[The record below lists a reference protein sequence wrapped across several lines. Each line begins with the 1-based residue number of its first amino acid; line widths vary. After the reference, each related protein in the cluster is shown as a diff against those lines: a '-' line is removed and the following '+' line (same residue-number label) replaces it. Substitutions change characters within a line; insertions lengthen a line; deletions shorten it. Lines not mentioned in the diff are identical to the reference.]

1 MSKKETQNAD
11 QAPEKVMTKYDL
23 KMQRRKEEKE
33 RAEKSRRRD
42 NILGVVIVA
51 ALVCLVA
58 SFPIRNYL
66 TVHGSY
72 VKVNGEDVSKVEFD
86 YNYNVAV
93 SNYLSQ
99 YAYYLYMMGID
110 PTSDFTSQMYSDTL
124 TWGDYFQQMAVE
136 NMIRN
141 KSLLAAAK
149 AEGFAYDTAED
160 YAMYRESLE
169 KAASE
174 NNTTAKSYLKEL
186 YGPYATE
193 SRLKPYVEEALY
205 LAGYYDELSE
215 RQTPSMEDIQAYYE
229 ENKASYDSVDYY
241 LMTVDAELPTEPT
254 ELADPVEETEGEEE
268 AGAEDG
274 AEGGEEQA
282 YQPSEAEIEAAM
294 AEAKEKADGA
304 VDTVKADGELQEN
317 VKKSAATYLLQ
328 DWLFDEERK
337 AGDSTVIEDSTGHRY
352 YVVEFA
358 DRYLDEVLSSDIRVV
373 VTDAE
378 NGQAI
383 LDEWSAGAAT
393 EESFAELCDKYND
406 PAVTVT
412 EGGLLEAVTS
422 SSVPADINAWIRDE
436 ARAVGDTAVISPEGE
451 ENTFVVYYSGTNEA
465 EWILSIR
472 QTLIGQRMN
481 EYVEELTADGKVEDP
496 KGNLRYLKVQAE
508 AEAAAQESSEASD
521 GAEGSSEDA
530 GSEEGSAA
538 AEGEG
543 SSEDAG
549 SEEGSE
555 ASDGAEGS
563 SEDTG
568 SEEGSE
574 ASDGAEGSS
583 EDTGSEE
590 GSEASDGAE
599 GSSEDTGSEEGS
611 EASDGAGESSEDA
624 GASEETQNPEGS
636 EASESAEDGGA
647 EGAAE

>member
-555 ASDGAEGS
+555 ASDGAGES
-563 SEDTG
+563 SEDAGASEETG
-568 SEEGSE
+568 SQEGSE

-583 EDTGSEE
+583 EDTGSGES
-590 GSEASDGAE
+590 SEASDGAGE
-599 GSSEDTGSEEGS
+599 SSEDTGSEEGS
-611 EASDGAGESSEDA
+611 EASDGAGESPEDV
-624 GASEETQNPEGS
+624 GASEEAESPEDSG
-636 EASESAEDGGA
+636 EAGE
-647 EGAAE
+647 